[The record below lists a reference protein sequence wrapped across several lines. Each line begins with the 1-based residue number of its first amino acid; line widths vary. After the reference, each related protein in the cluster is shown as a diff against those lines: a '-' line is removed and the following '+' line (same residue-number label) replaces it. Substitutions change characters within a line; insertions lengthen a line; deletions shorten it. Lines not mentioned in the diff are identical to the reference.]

1 MDILSKNEYIYIY
14 IYIYIYNI
22 YKRYFNKTEWMH
34 SFIKDKFFFGI

>member
-14 IYIYIYNI
+14 IYIY
-22 YKRYFNKTEWMH
+22 KRYCNKTEWMH

>member
-14 IYIYIYNI
+14 IYIYI
-22 YKRYFNKTEWMH
+22 RYFNKTKWMH